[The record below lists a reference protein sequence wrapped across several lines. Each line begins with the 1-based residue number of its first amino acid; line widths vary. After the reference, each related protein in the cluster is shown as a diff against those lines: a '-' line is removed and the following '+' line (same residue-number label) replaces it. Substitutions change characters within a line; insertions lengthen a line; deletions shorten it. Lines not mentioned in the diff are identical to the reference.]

1 MSVRLSV
8 CHVRGFVETNKLQ
21 FFRRPVAL
29 LFRSSY
35 MLTILKCILVMTLH
49 RPVMIYLLLSID
61 YTNKVVCEWSVRPT
75 WQLTVAVQ
83 NVLRVEFVVTD

>member
-1 MSVRLSV
+1 
-8 CHVRGFVETNKLQ
+8 
-21 FFRRPVAL
+21 
-29 LFRSSY
+29 
-35 MLTILKCILVMTLH
+35 MTLH